1 MGRIGQALFDE
12 FDNMYAITDPKDP
25 TKRFESVFYEERDD
39 DEDDLHIV
47 SWCLEVF
54 RGKERIYYM
63 TLNYTS
69 SKSLWD
75 SRNDTSKR
83 AHLLGPLGIRAV
95 LRRLGLFWVEPRDS
109 VSTE

>member
-25 TKRFESVFYEERDD
+25 TKRFKSVFYQER

-47 SWCLEVF
+47 SWCLEVY
-54 RGKERIYYM
+54 RGNERFYYM
-63 TLNYTS
+63 ILNYTS

-75 SRNDTSKR
+75 SRSDASKR
-83 AHLLGPLGIRAV
+83 ADLLGPLGIRAV
-95 LRRLGLFWVEPRDS
+95 LRRLGLFWVEPRAS